1 MPEAYWS
8 SMKEELEQQQREIDQ
23 KKKQENILVKE
34 YQNRLKTKNSERSN
48 KHEKT
53 EANEE
58 EVVEQDEINQEK
70 QKGQED
76 KAPAIKKFIPTKERT
91 KIVGAV

>member
-8 SMKEELEQQQREIDQ
+8 SMKEELEQQQRDIDQ
-23 KKKQENILVKE
+23 KKKQAE
-34 YQNRLKTKNSERSN
+34 YQTGLKIKNSERSN

-53 EANEE
+53 EDNEE

-76 KAPAIKKFIPTKERT
+76 KAPVIKKFIPTKERT

>member
-23 KKKQENILVKE
+23 KKKQ
-34 YQNRLKTKNSERSN
+34 
-48 KHEKT
+48 
-53 EANEE
+53 
-58 EVVEQDEINQEK
+58 VVEQDEINQEK

-76 KAPAIKKFIPTKERT
+76 KAPVIKKFIHTKERT

>member
-23 KKKQENILVKE
+23 KKKQEE
-34 YQNRLKTKNSERSN
+34 YQNGLKTKNRERSN

-53 EANEE
+53 
-58 EVVEQDEINQEK
+58 
-70 QKGQED
+70 
-76 KAPAIKKFIPTKERT
+76 
-91 KIVGAV
+91 